1 MQSRKSAGKLLPE
14 QAVSDTVHTMNDTAF
29 HCGFVAI
36 IGRPNVGK
44 STLLNHILEQKISIT
59 SRKPQTTRHQI
70 LGVKTSDT
78 SQVIYV
84 DTPGIHNRRS
94 TAINRY
100 MNRAASS
107 VLNDV
112 DLVLFVVQAM
122 QWTEEDEI
130 VLQRLQDVT
139 APVLLVVNKIDKVDD
154 KNELLPYMEKL
165 SAMRQFDSVVP
176 LSALHAENI
185 TRLEAEVFERLPE
198 NAPFFPD
205 DQITDRNMRFLSAE
219 IIREKLIRELG
230 QELPYTTTVEID
242 RYEEGEAITRIFATI
257 FVETRGQKAIII
269 GRKGAR
275 LKSIGTKAR
284 GDIEKMIDG
293 KVYLELWVKVREGW
307 SNDERALAS
316 LGYTTE

>member
-1 MQSRKSAGKLLPE
+1 
-14 QAVSDTVHTMNDTAF
+14 MNDTAF

-44 STLLNHILEQKISIT
+44 STLLNHVLGQKISIT

-70 LGVKTSDT
+70 LGVKTTDAA
-78 SQVIYV
+78 QVIYV

-107 VLNDV
+107 VLDDV

-130 VLQRLQDVT
+130 VLSRLQDIK
-139 APVLLVVNKIDKVDD
+139 APVLLVVNKIDKLDD
-154 KNELLPYMEKL
+154 KNKLLPYIEKL
-165 SAMRQFDSVVP
+165 TEKREFDAVVP
-176 LSALHAENI
+176 LSALHAQNI
-185 TRLEAEVFERLPE
+185 SQLEDDVRNRLPV
-198 NAPFFPD
+198 NQPLFPD
-205 DQITDRNMRFLSAE
+205 DQITDRTVRFLSAE

-230 QELPYTTTVEID
+230 QELPYTTTVEIE
-242 RYEEGEAITRIFATI
+242 RFEEEDSITRIFATI

-284 GDIEKMIDG
+284 VDIEKMLDA
-293 KVYLELWVKVREGW
+293 KVYLELWVKIREGW
-307 SNDERALAS
+307 SNDERALVS
-316 LGYTTE
+316 LGYSTE

>member
-1 MQSRKSAGKLLPE
+1 
-14 QAVSDTVHTMNDTAF
+14 MNDTAF
-29 HCGFVAI
+29 YCGFVAI

-44 STLLNHILEQKISIT
+44 STLLNHILGQKISIT

-70 LGVKTSDT
+70 LGVKTSST
-78 SQVIYV
+78 SQVVYV

-112 DLVLFVVQAM
+112 DLVLFVVQAL
-122 QWTEEDEI
+122 QWTEEDEV
-130 VLQRLQDVT
+130 VLSRLQDIQ
-139 APVLLVVNKIDKVDD
+139 APVLLVVNKIDKIGD
-154 KNELLPYMEKL
+154 KNELLPYIEKL
-165 SAMRQFDSVVP
+165 TAMRQFDAVIPV
-176 LSALHAENI
+176 SALHAENI
-185 TRLEAEVFERLPE
+185 DQLEADVYERLPE
-198 NAPFFPD
+198 NDAYFPD
-205 DQITDRNMRFLSAE
+205 DQITDRNVRFLSAE

-242 RYEEGEAITRIFATI
+242 RFEEEQAITRIYATVY
-257 FVETRGQKAIII
+257 VETKGQKAIII

-284 GDIEKMIDG
+284 VDIEKMLDG
-293 KVYLELWVKVREGW
+293 KVYLELWVKIREGW

-316 LGYTTE
+316 LGYSTE

>member
-1 MQSRKSAGKLLPE
+1 
-14 QAVSDTVHTMNDTAF
+14 MNDTAF

-44 STLLNHILEQKISIT
+44 STLLNHILGQKISIT

-70 LGVKTSDT
+70 LGVKTSAT

-130 VLQRLQDVT
+130 VLQRLQDVK

-154 KNELLPYMEKL
+154 KNDLLPYIEKL
-165 SAMRQFDSVVP
+165 TAMRQFDSVVP

-316 LGYTTE
+316 LGYSTE

>member
-1 MQSRKSAGKLLPE
+1 
-14 QAVSDTVHTMNDTAF
+14 MNDTTF
-29 HCGFVAI
+29 YCGFVAI

-44 STLLNHILEQKISIT
+44 STLLNHILGQKISIT

-70 LGVKTSDT
+70 LGVKTSST

-100 MNRAASS
+100 MNRAANS

-112 DLVLFVVQAM
+112 DLVLFVVQALK
-122 QWTEEDEI
+122 WTEEDEV
-130 VLQRLQDVT
+130 VLSRLQDIK
-139 APVLLVVNKIDKVDD
+139 APVLLVVNKIDKLGD
-154 KNELLPYMEKL
+154 KNELLPFIEKL
-165 SAMRQFDSVVP
+165 TAMRPFDTVIPV
-176 LSALHAENI
+176 SALHAENI
-185 TRLEAEVFERLPE
+185 AQLEADVYERLPE
-198 NAPFFPD
+198 NEAFFPA
-205 DQITDRNMRFLSAE
+205 DQITDRNIRFLSAE

-230 QELPYTTTVEID
+230 QELPYTTTVEIE
-242 RYEEGEAITRIFATI
+242 RFEEEESISRIFATI
-257 FVETRGQKAIII
+257 YVETKGQKAIII

-284 GDIEKMIDG
+284 VDIEKMLDG
-293 KVYLELWVKVREGW
+293 KVYLELWVKIREGW

-316 LGYTTE
+316 LGYSTE

>member
-1 MQSRKSAGKLLPE
+1 
-14 QAVSDTVHTMNDTAF
+14 MNDTPF

-44 STLLNHILEQKISIT
+44 STLLNHILGQKISIT

-70 LGVKTSDT
+70 LGVKTSET

-107 VLNDV
+107 VLDDV
-112 DLVLFVVQAM
+112 DLILFVVQAM
-122 QWTEEDEI
+122 QWTDEDDI
-130 VLQRLQDVT
+130 VLSRLQNIK
-139 APVLLVVNKIDKVDD
+139 APVLLVVNKIDKLDD
-154 KNELLPYMEKL
+154 KNELLPFIEKL
-165 SAMRQFDSVVP
+165 TGMRQFDSVIPV
-176 LSALHAENI
+176 SALHAQNI
-185 TRLEAEVFERLPE
+185 LQLEADVYERLPQ
-198 NAPFFPD
+198 NPPFFPD
-205 DQITDRNMRFLSAE
+205 DQITDRNVRFLSAE

-230 QELPYTTTVEID
+230 QELPYTTTVEIE
-242 RYEEGEAITRIFATI
+242 RFEEESTMTRIFATI
-257 FVETRGQKAIII
+257 YVETKGQKAIII

-284 GDIEKMIDG
+284 VDIEKMLEG
-293 KVYLELWVKVREGW
+293 KVYLELWVKIREGW
-307 SNDERALAS
+307 SNDERALAN
-316 LGYTTE
+316 LGYSTE

>member
-1 MQSRKSAGKLLPE
+1 
-14 QAVSDTVHTMNDTAF
+14 MNDSAF

-44 STLLNHILEQKISIT
+44 STLLNHILGQKISIT

-70 LGVKTSDT
+70 LGVKTSST

-100 MNRAASS
+100 MNRAANS

-112 DLVLFVVQAM
+112 DLVLFVVQALK
-122 QWTEEDEI
+122 WTEEDEV
-130 VLQRLQDVT
+130 VLSRLQDIKAT
-139 APVLLVVNKIDKVDD
+139 VLLVVNKIDKLGD
-154 KNELLPYMEKL
+154 KNELLPFIEKL
-165 SAMRQFDSVVP
+165 TAMRQFDSVIPV
-176 LSALHAENI
+176 SALYAENI
-185 TRLEAEVFERLPE
+185 AQLEADVYERLPE
-198 NAPFFPD
+198 NEAFFPA
-205 DQITDRNMRFLSAE
+205 DQITDRNVRFLSAE

-230 QELPYTTTVEID
+230 QELPYTTTVEIE
-242 RYEEGEAITRIFATI
+242 RFEEDESISRIFATI
-257 FVETRGQKAIII
+257 YVETRGQKAIII

-284 GDIEKMIDG
+284 VDIEKMLDG

-316 LGYTTE
+316 LGYTNE

>member
-1 MQSRKSAGKLLPE
+1 
-14 QAVSDTVHTMNDTAF
+14 MNDSEF

-44 STLLNHILEQKISIT
+44 STLLNHILGQKISIT

-70 LGVKTSDT
+70 LGVKTSST

-100 MNRAASS
+100 MNRAANS
-107 VLNDV
+107 VLSDV
-112 DLVLFVVQAM
+112 DLVLFVVQAL
-122 QWTEEDEI
+122 QWTEEDEV
-130 VLQRLQDVT
+130 VLNRLQEIT
-139 APVLLVVNKIDKVDD
+139 APVLLVVNKIDKVGD
-154 KNELLPYMEKL
+154 KNELLPYIEKL
-165 SAMRQFDSVVP
+165 TAMRTFDAVIPV
-176 LSALHAENI
+176 SALHAENI
-185 TRLEAEVFERLPE
+185 AQLEADVYERLPE
-198 NAPFFPD
+198 NEAFFPD
-205 DQITDRNMRFLSAE
+205 DQITDRNVRFLSAE

-230 QELPYTTTVEID
+230 QELPYTSTVEID
-242 RYEEGEAITRIFATI
+242 RFEEDEAISRIFATI
-257 FVETRGQKAIII
+257 YVETKGQKAIII

-284 GDIEKMIDG
+284 VDIEKMLDG

-316 LGYTTE
+316 LGYSTD